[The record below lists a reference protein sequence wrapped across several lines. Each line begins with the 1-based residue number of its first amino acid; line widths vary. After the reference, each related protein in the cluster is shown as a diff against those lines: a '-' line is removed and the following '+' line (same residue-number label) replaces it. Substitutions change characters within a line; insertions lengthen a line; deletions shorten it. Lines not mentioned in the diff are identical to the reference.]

1 MVCIYLQSFGSVIWF
16 QKYWLI
22 KTKVLTH
29 LKKKL
34 SCIIRQYFINLWYTS
49 KENEQPKTKGK
60 LRTYSTF
67 KNNYGKNTITTLS
80 RLEEKY
86 ITKLRI
92 STHQWSIEKGRQ
104 CRVPRV
110 LNNIQEVEDEQ
121 QFLLMC
127 SKYNN
132 WINGNDPRYQ
142 PNCKFLLFDTCWKT
156 DIDFE

>member
-22 KTKVLTH
+22 KTKVLPH

-67 KNNYGKNTITTLS
+67 KNNYGKSTITTLS

-104 CRVPRV
+104 CGVPRV
-110 LNNIQEVEDEQ
+110 LNVIHRRLKTNSSFCLCVQNIATE
-121 QFLLMC
+121 LMETIPDI
-127 SKYNN
+127 S
-132 WINGNDPRYQ
+132 
-142 PNCKFLLFDTCWKT
+142 PNFSSLTPAEKL
-156 DIDFE
+156 I